1 MATLQKIRNRGKIL
15 IFTVGLALF
24 AFIAEEFVRSLS
36 YTQTERHQRVGK
48 IYGDKINVQDF
59 NAQVEEYTDVVK
71 FTQGVNTLNDD
82 QLSMMRDQ
90 VWQTL
95 VNDKIMQHEC
105 EKLGITV
112 TDAEMQDII
121 NNGRSPMLAQTP
133 FRTQQGTFDVNALK
147 QFLNQYNEVMT
158 NPDLSS
164 EVKEQYQQ
172 MNNYWKFIEKT
183 IRRQTLNNKY
193 QALLNGLMVS
203 NPVAAKAS
211 FEGRTNETD
220 IYMAALPFTSIK
232 DDDVKVEDSE
242 LKAKYEELKELF
254 HADEETRDIKY
265 IDINVTASEAD
276 KADLQKEMEGYAQA
290 LAEGADPAKTVRE
303 AASQVPYSVLPV
315 SAKSLPHD
323 IAEKLDSMSVGQ
335 QVGPFVHEHDNT
347 INIVRLIEKVN
358 LPDSIEVRQIAVPGN
373 DMAAIE
379 KTADSIMNA
388 LAAGANFDTI
398 AKKYDQ
404 PATKTWLTS
413 NQYEGQAI
421 DENNRKFLSTLSNA
435 AVGSTNKIVF
445 DGQGAIIAQVTDR
458 RNIIAKYNVAVIKR
472 TIDFSKDTY
481 NKAFNDFSSFLAGN
495 PKAEDIEANAAQ
507 AGYTVQTRN
516 NLRSTEHNVVNVR
529 STREALRWIFDEKT
543 KVGDVSPLYEC
554 GENDHLLVLT
564 LAGIHKKGYLAWDDE
579 QIREYLTSEVMKD
592 KKAAMLQEKMK
603 AAKSIAEVATM
614 EGAVTDTIHH
624 ITIMSNAFVSKIGA
638 SEPALEPALSGSV
651 SKAKKGDFKS
661 GLKGKAAIY
670 AYQVLDQK
678 KSEAKFDQKEEEQ
691 KLQQTIARS
700 LGNFQSELIQKADIN
715 DKRYI
720 FF

>member
-48 IYGDKINVQDF
+48 IYGEKINYQEF
-59 NAQVEEYTDVVK
+59 NALVDEYSDVIK
-71 FTQGVNTLNDD
+71 FSNGLSSLTDD
-82 QLSMMRDQ
+82 QVSMIRDQ

-95 VNDKIMQHEC
+95 VNDKLMEHEC

-121 NNGRSPMLAQTP
+121 NNGRNPMLAQTP
-133 FRTQQGTFDVNALK
+133 FRTAQGTFDVNALK
-147 QFLNQYNEVMT
+147 QFLNQYSEVMT
-158 NPDLSS
+158 NPNLSS

-193 QALLNGLMVS
+193 QSLLNGLMVS
-203 NPVAAKAS
+203 NPVAAQAS
-211 FEGRTNETD
+211 FDGRSNESD

-232 DDDVKVEDSE
+232 DDDVKVEDSD
-242 LKAKYEELKELF
+242 LKAKYEEMKEMF
-254 HADEETRDIKY
+254 RADEETRDIKY
-265 IDINVTASEAD
+265 IDIKVTASAED
-276 KADLQKEMEGYAQA
+276 KANLQKEMEGYAQA
-290 LAEGADPAKTVRE
+290 LLEGADPAKTVRE

-323 IAEKLDSMSVGQ
+323 IAEKLDSLTIGA

-347 INIVRLIEKVN
+347 INIVRLIGKAT
-358 LPDSIEVRQIAVPGN
+358 LPDSVEVRQIAAPGN
-373 DMAAIE
+373 DMAAME

-404 PATKTWLTS
+404 PATKTWITS
-413 NQYEGQAI
+413 NQYEGQAM
-421 DENNRKFLSTLSNA
+421 DENNRKFLTTITNA
-435 AVGSTNKIVF
+435 AVGSTNKIVL
-445 DGQGAIIAQVTDR
+445 DGQGVIIAQVTDR
-458 RNIIAKYNVAVIKR
+458 RNIIPKYDVAVIKR
-472 TIDFSKDTY
+472 AIDFSKDTY

-495 PKAEDIEANAAQ
+495 AKAEDIEANAAQ

-554 GENDHLLVLT
+554 GENDHLLVITLT
-564 LAGIHKKGYLAWDDE
+564 GIHKKGYLPWDDE
-579 QIREYLTSEVMKD
+579 QIRTFLTSEVMKD
-592 KKAAMLQEKMK
+592 KKAVMLQEKMK
-603 AAKSIAEVATM
+603 NAKSIADVAKI
-614 EGAVTDTIHH
+614 EGAVTDTIKHV
-624 ITIMSNAFVSKIGA
+624 TFTGNAFVSKIGA
-638 SEPALEPALSGSV
+638 SEPILSGSV
-651 SKAKKGDFKS
+651 SKAKKGEFKS
-661 GLKGKAAIY
+661 GIKGKAAVY
-670 AYQVLDQK
+670 AYQVLEQTKTD
-678 KSEAKFDQKEEEQ
+678 AKFDKKEEEQ
-691 KLQQTIARS
+691 KLQQSASRYLS
-700 LGNFQSELIQKADIN
+700 NFTGELMQKADIN

>member
-48 IYGDKINVQDF
+48 IDGEKINVQEF

-71 FTQGVNTLNDD
+71 FTQGVNTLSDD
-82 QLSMMRDQ
+82 QLSMFRDQ

-95 VNDKIMQHEC
+95 VNDKIMQREC
-105 EKLGITV
+105 DKLGITV

-121 NNGRSPMLAQTP
+121 NNGRNPMLAQTP

-158 NPDLSS
+158 NPQLSS
-164 EVKEQYQQ
+164 EVKEQYEQ

-193 QALLNGLMVS
+193 QSLLNGLMVS
-203 NPVAAKAS
+203 NPVAAQAS
-211 FEGRTNETD
+211 FDGRTKESD
-220 IYMAALPFTSIK
+220 IYMAALPFSSIK
-232 DDDVKVEDSE
+232 DDDVKIEDSE
-242 LKAKYEELKELF
+242 LKAKYEELKEMF
-254 HADEETRDIKY
+254 RSDEETRDIKY
-265 IDINVTASEAD
+265 IDINVKASDAD
-276 KADLQKEMEGYAQA
+276 KANLQKEMEGFAQA

-303 AASQVPYSVLPV
+303 AASQVPYSVLPI

-323 IAEKLDSMSVGQ
+323 IAEKLDSLSVGA

-358 LPDSIEVRQIAVPGN
+358 LPDSVEIRQIAAPGN

-404 PATKTWLTS
+404 PATKTWITS
-413 NQYEGQAI
+413 NQYERQAI
-421 DENNRKFLSTLSNA
+421 DENNRKFLSTISTA
-435 AVGSTNKIVF
+435 AVGSYNKIVL

-458 RNIIAKYNVAVIKR
+458 RNIITKYNVAVIKR
-472 TIDFSKDTY
+472 AIDFSKDTY
-481 NKAFNDFSSFLAGN
+481 GKAYNDFSSFLAGN

-516 NLRSTEHNVVNVR
+516 NVRSTEHNVVNVR

-564 LAGIHKKGYLAWDDE
+564 LAGIHKKGYLPWDDE
-579 QIREYLTSEVMKD
+579 QIRTFLTSEVMKD
-592 KKAAMLQEKMK
+592 KKAALLMEKMK
-603 AAKSIAEVATM
+603 SVKSVADVAKM
-614 EGAVTDTIHH
+614 EGAVTDTIKH
-624 ITIMSNAFVSKIGA
+624 ITFTGNAFVSKIGA
-638 SEPALEPALSGSV
+638 SEPALSGSV
-651 SKAKKGDFKS
+651 SKAKKGEFKS
-661 GLKGKAAIY
+661 GVKGKSAVY
-670 AYQVLDQK
+670 AYQVLEQTKTD
-678 KSEAKFDQKEEEQ
+678 AKFDKKEEEQ
-691 KLQQTIARS
+691 KLQQTIGRS
-700 LGNFQSELIQKADIN
+700 LGNFSGELLQKADIT

>member
-48 IYGDKINVQDF
+48 IYGEKINVQDF

-71 FTQGVNTLNDD
+71 FTQGMNTLSDD
-82 QLSMMRDQ
+82 QISMMRDQ

-95 VNDKIMQHEC
+95 VNDKLMQHEC

-121 NNGRSPMLAQTP
+121 NNGRNPMLAQTP
-133 FRTQQGTFDVNALK
+133 FRTAQGTFDVNALK
-147 QFLNQYNEVMT
+147 QFLNQYSEVMT
-158 NPDLSS
+158 NPNLAS

-183 IRRQTLNNKY
+183 IRRQTLTNKY
-193 QALLNGLMVS
+193 QSLLNGLMVS
-203 NPVAAKAS
+203 NPVAAQAS
-211 FEGRTNETD
+211 FDARSNESE
-220 IYMAALPFTSIK
+220 IFMAALPFSSIK
-232 DDDVKVEDSE
+232 DDDVKVEDSD
-242 LKAKYEELKELF
+242 LKAKYEEMKEMF
-254 HADEETRDIKY
+254 RADEETRDIKY
-265 IDINVTASEAD
+265 IDIKVTASAED
-276 KADLQKEMEGYAQA
+276 KANLQKEMEGYAQA
-290 LAEGADPAKTVRE
+290 LLEGADPAKTVRE

-323 IAEKLDSMSVGQ
+323 IAEKLDSLTIGA
-335 QVGPFVHEHDNT
+335 QVGPFVHDHDNT
-347 INIVRLIEKVN
+347 INIVRLIGKAT
-358 LPDSIEVRQIAVPGN
+358 LPDSVEVRQIAAPGN
-373 DMAAIE
+373 DMAAME
-379 KTADSIMNA
+379 KTADSIMTA

-404 PATKTWLTS
+404 PATKTWITS
-413 NQYEGQAI
+413 SQYEGQAM
-421 DENNRKFLSTLSNA
+421 DENNRKFLTTITTA
-435 AVGSTNKIVF
+435 AVGSNNKIVL
-445 DGQGAIIAQVTDR
+445 DGQGIIIAQVTDR
-458 RNIIAKYNVAVIKR
+458 RNIIPKYDVAVIKR
-472 TIDFSKDTY
+472 AIDFSKDTY

-495 PKAEDIEANAAQ
+495 AKAEDIEANATQ
-507 AGYTVQTRN
+507 AGYNVQTRN

-554 GENDHLLVLT
+554 GDNDHLLVIT

-579 QIREYLTSEVMKD
+579 QIRSFLTSEVMKD

-603 AAKSIAEVATM
+603 GAKSVADVAKI
-614 EGAVTDTIHH
+614 EGAVTDTIKH
-624 ITIMSNAFVSKIGA
+624 ITFASSAFVSKIGS
-638 SEPALEPALSGSV
+638 SEPILSGSV
-651 SKAKKGDFKS
+651 SKAKKGEFKS
-661 GLKGKAAIY
+661 GIKGRSAVY
-670 AYQVLDQK
+670 AYQVLDQTK
-678 KSEAKFDQKEEEQ
+678 NGAKFDKKEEEQ
-691 KLQQTIARS
+691 KLQQNIGRYLS
-700 LGNFQSELIQKADIN
+700 NFTSELMQKADVN

>member
-254 HADEETRDIKY
+254 RADEETRDIKY

-398 AKKYDQ
+398 AKKDDQ

-603 AAKSIAEVATM
+603 AAKSIADVAKM

-624 ITIMSNAFVSKIGA
+624 ITFMSNAFVSKIGA
-638 SEPALEPALSGSV
+638 SEPALSGSV

>member
-15 IFTVGLALF
+15 IATVGLALF

-48 IYGDKINVQDF
+48 IYGEKINVQEF
-59 NAQVEEYTDVVK
+59 NSQVEEYTDVVK
-71 FTQGVNTLNDD
+71 FTQGVNTLSDD
-82 QLSMMRDQ
+82 QVSMMRDQ

-95 VNDKIMQHEC
+95 VNDKLMEHEC

-121 NNGRSPMLAQTP
+121 NNGRSQLLAQTP

-158 NPDLSS
+158 NPQIST

-183 IRRQTLNNKY
+183 IRRQTLGNKY
-193 QALLNGLMVS
+193 QALLTGLMVS
-203 NPVAAKAS
+203 NPVAAQAS

-220 IYMAALPFTSIK
+220 IYMAALPFSSIK

-254 HADEETRDIKY
+254 LVDQETRDIKY
-265 IDINVTASEAD
+265 IDINVTASEED
-276 KADLQKEMEGYAQA
+276 KANLQKEMEGYAQA
-290 LAEGADPAKTVRE
+290 LTEGADPAKTVRE

-315 SAKSLPHD
+315 SAKALPHD
-323 IAEKLDSMSVGQ
+323 IAEKLDSMNVGD

-347 INIVRLIEKVN
+347 INVVRLIAKVN
-358 LPDSIEVRQIAVPGN
+358 LPDSVEVRQIAAPGN

-404 PATKTWLTS
+404 PATKTWITS
-413 NQYEGQAI
+413 NQYEGQTI
-421 DENNRKFLSTLSNA
+421 DENNRKFLSTITTA
-435 AVGSTNKIVF
+435 AVGSYNKIVL
-445 DGQGAIIAQVTDR
+445 DGQGVIVAQITDR
-458 RNIIAKYNVAVIKR
+458 RNIIAKYDAAVIKR
-472 TIDFSKDTY
+472 AIDFSKDTY
-481 NKAFNDFSSFLAGN
+481 GKAYNNISSFLAGN

-507 AGYTVQTRN
+507 AGYNVQTREN
-516 NLRSTEHNVVNVR
+516 MSSTEHNVVNVR
-529 STREALRWIFDEKT
+529 STRDALRWIFDEKT

-554 GENDHLLVLT
+554 GENDHLLVLMLT
-564 LAGIHKKGYLAWDDE
+564 GIHKKGYLAWDDE
-579 QIREYLTSEVMKD
+579 QIRPFLTGEVMKD
-592 KKAAMLQEKMK
+592 KKAVLLTEKMK
-603 AAKSIAEVATM
+603 SAKSVADVAKM
-614 EGAVTDTIHH
+614 EGAVTDTISH
-624 ITIMSNAFVSKIGA
+624 ITFASNAFVSKLGA
-638 SEPALEPALSGSV
+638 SEPALSGSV
-651 SKAKKGDFKS
+651 SKAKKGEFKS
-661 GLKGKAAIY
+661 GIKGKTAVY

-678 KSEAKFDQKEEEQ
+678 KTDAKFDQKEEEQ
-691 KLQQTIARS
+691 KLQQSIARNVS
-700 LGNFQSELIQKADIN
+700 NFTNELLKKANIS

>member
-254 HADEETRDIKY
+254 RADEETRDIKY

-315 SAKSLPHD
+315 SAKSLPPD
-323 IAEKLDSMSVGQ
+323 IAAKLDSMSVGQ

-603 AAKSIAEVATM
+603 AAKSIADVAKM

-624 ITIMSNAFVSKIGA
+624 ITFMSNAFVSKIGA
-638 SEPALEPALSGSV
+638 SEPALSGSV

>member
-36 YTQTERHQRVGK
+36 YTQSERHQRVGK

-71 FTQGVNTLNDD
+71 FTQGVNTLSDD

-121 NNGRSPMLAQTP
+121 NNGRNPMLAQTP

-147 QFLNQYNEVMT
+147 QFLNQYNEAMT
-158 NPDLSS
+158 NPNLSS
-164 EVKEQYQQ
+164 EVKEQFQQ
-172 MNNYWKFIEKT
+172 MNNYWKFIEKN

-203 NPVAAKAS
+203 NPVAAQAS
-211 FEGRTNETD
+211 FDGRNNEAD
-220 IYMAALPFTSIK
+220 IYMAALPFSSIK

-242 LKAKYEELKELF
+242 LKAKYEEMKELF
-254 HADEETRDIKY
+254 RTDQETRDIKY
-265 IDINVTASEAD
+265 IDINVVASEDD
-276 KADLQKEMEGYAQA
+276 KANLQKEMEGYAQA

-303 AASQVPYSVLPV
+303 AASQVAYSVLPV

-358 LPDSIEVRQIAVPGN
+358 LPDSIEVRQIAAPGN

-404 PATKTWLTS
+404 PATKTWITS
-413 NQYEGQAI
+413 SQYEGQAI
-421 DENNRKFLSTLSNA
+421 DENNRKFLSTISTA
-435 AVGSTNKIVF
+435 AVGSNNKIVL
-445 DGQGAIIAQVTDR
+445 DGQGVIITQVTDR

-481 NKAFNDFSSFLAGN
+481 GKAYNNFSSFLAGN

-516 NLRSTEHNVVNVR
+516 NLSSTEHNVVNVR
-529 STREALRWIFDEKT
+529 STRDALRWIFDEKT

-579 QIREYLTSEVMKD
+579 QIREYLTSEVRKD
-592 KKAAMLQEKMK
+592 KKAAMLAEKMK
-603 AAKSIAEVATM
+603 DVKSVADVAKM
-614 EGAVTDTIHH
+614 EGAVTDTINH
-624 ITIMSNAFVSKIGA
+624 ITFMSNAFISKIGA
-638 SEPALEPALSGSV
+638 SEPALSGSV

-661 GLKGKAAIY
+661 GVKGKAAVY

-678 KSEAKFDQKEEEQ
+678 KSDAKFDKKEEEQ
-691 KLQQTIARS
+691 KLQQTIARNI
-700 LGNFQSELIQKADIN
+700 GNFTNELVQKADVS

>member
-48 IYGDKINVQDF
+48 IYGDKINVQEF

-71 FTQGVNTLNDD
+71 FTQGVNTLSDD

-95 VNDKIMQHEC
+95 VNDKVMQHEC

-121 NNGRSPMLAQTP
+121 NNGRNPMLAQTP
-133 FRTQQGTFDVNALK
+133 FRTAQGTFDVNALK

-158 NPDLSS
+158 NPDLNS
-164 EVKEQYQQ
+164 EIKEQYQQ

-203 NPVAAKAS
+203 NPVAAQAS
-211 FEGRTNETD
+211 FDGRTNETD

-254 HADEETRDIKY
+254 RTEQETRDIKY
-265 IDINVTASEAD
+265 IDINVTASDAD
-276 KADLQKEMEGYAQA
+276 KANLQKEMEGYAQA

-303 AASQVPYSVLPV
+303 AASQVPYSVLPI
-315 SAKSLPHD
+315 SAKALPHD
-323 IAEKLDSMSVGQ
+323 IAEKLDSMGVGA

-347 INIVRLIEKVN
+347 INIVRLIGKVS
-358 LPDSIEVRQIAVPGN
+358 LPDSVEVRQIAAPGN

-404 PATKTWLTS
+404 PATKTWITS
-413 NQYEGQAI
+413 SQYEGQSI
-421 DENNRKFLSTLSNA
+421 DENNRKFISTISNA
-435 AVGSTNKIVF
+435 AVGSYNKIVL
-445 DGQGAIIAQVTDR
+445 DGQGVIITQVTDR
-458 RNIIAKYNVAVIKR
+458 RNIVSKYDVAVIKR
-472 TIDFSKDTY
+472 AMDFSKETY
-481 NKAFNDFSSFLAGN
+481 GKAYNDFSSFLAGN

-516 NLRSTEHNVVNVR
+516 NLSSTEHNVANVR
-529 STREALRWIFDEKT
+529 STRDALRWIFDDKT

-554 GENDHLLVLT
+554 GDNDHMLVITLT
-564 LAGIHKKGYLAWDDE
+564 GIHKKGYLPWDDE
-579 QIREYLTSEVMKD
+579 QIRTFLTGEVMKD
-592 KKAAMLQEKMK
+592 KKAAMLQEKLK
-603 AAKSIAEVATM
+603 GVKSIADVAKI

-624 ITIMSNAFVSKIGA
+624 ITFMSNAFVSKIGA
-638 SEPALEPALSGSV
+638 SEPALSGSV

-661 GLKGKAAIY
+661 GIKGKAAVY

-678 KSEAKFDQKEEEQ
+678 KTEEKFDKKAEEQ
-691 KLQQTIARS
+691 RLQQSVARS
-700 LGNFQSELIQKADIN
+700 LGNFQGELMQDANIS

>member
-36 YTQTERHQRVGK
+36 YTQSERHQRVGK

-71 FTQGVNTLNDD
+71 FTQGVNTLSDD

-158 NPDLSS
+158 NPELSS

-254 HADEETRDIKY
+254 RADEETRDIKY

-404 PATKTWLTS
+404 PATKAWLTS

-529 STREALRWIFDEKT
+529 NTREALRWIFDEKT

-603 AAKSIAEVATM
+603 AAKSIADVAKM

-624 ITIMSNAFVSKIGA
+624 ITFMSNAFVSKIGA
-638 SEPALEPALSGSV
+638 SEPALSGSV

>member
-48 IYGDKINVQDF
+48 IYGEKINVQEF

-71 FTQGVNTLNDD
+71 FTQGVNTLSDD
-82 QLSMMRDQ
+82 QISMMRDQ

-95 VNDKIMQHEC
+95 VNDKLMEHEC

-121 NNGRSPMLAQTP
+121 NNGRNPMLAQTP
-133 FRTQQGTFDVNALK
+133 FRTAQGTFDVNALK
-147 QFLNQYNEVMT
+147 QFLNQYSEVMT
-158 NPDLSS
+158 NPNLSS

-193 QALLNGLMVS
+193 QSLLNGLMVS
-203 NPVAAKAS
+203 NPVAAQAS
-211 FEGRTNETD
+211 FDGRSNESD

-232 DDDVKVEDSE
+232 DDDVKVEDSD
-242 LKAKYEELKELF
+242 LKAKYEEMKEMF
-254 HADEETRDIKY
+254 RADEETRDIKY
-265 IDINVTASEAD
+265 IDIKVTASAED
-276 KADLQKEMEGYAQA
+276 KANLQKEMEGYAQA
-290 LAEGADPAKTVRE
+290 LLEGADPAKTVRE

-323 IAEKLDSMSVGQ
+323 IAEKLDSLTIGA

-347 INIVRLIEKVN
+347 INIVRLIGKAT
-358 LPDSIEVRQIAVPGN
+358 LPDSVEVRQIAAPGS
-373 DMAAIE
+373 DIASAE

-404 PATKTWLTS
+404 PATKTWITS
-413 NQYEGQAI
+413 NQYEGQAM
-421 DENNRKFLSTLSNA
+421 DENNRKFLTTITNA
-435 AVGSTNKIVF
+435 AVGSTNKIVL
-445 DGQGAIIAQVTDR
+445 DGQGVIIAQVTDR
-458 RNIIAKYNVAVIKR
+458 RNIIPKYDVAVIKR
-472 TIDFSKDTY
+472 AIDFSKDTY

-495 PKAEDIEANAAQ
+495 AKAEDIEANAAQ

-554 GENDHLLVLT
+554 GENDHLLVITLT
-564 LAGIHKKGYLAWDDE
+564 GIHKKGYLPWDDE
-579 QIREYLTSEVMKD
+579 QIRTFLTSEVMKD
-592 KKAAMLQEKMK
+592 KKAVMLQEKMK
-603 AAKSIAEVATM
+603 NAKSIADVAKI
-614 EGAVTDTIHH
+614 EGAVTDTIKHV
-624 ITIMSNAFVSKIGA
+624 TFTGNAFVSKIGA
-638 SEPALEPALSGSV
+638 SEPILSGSV
-651 SKAKKGDFKS
+651 SKAKKGEFKS
-661 GLKGKAAIY
+661 GIKGKAAVY
-670 AYQVLDQK
+670 AYQVLEQTKTD
-678 KSEAKFDQKEEEQ
+678 AKFDKKEEEQ
-691 KLQQTIARS
+691 KLQQSASRYLS
-700 LGNFQSELIQKADIN
+700 NFTGELMQKADIN

>member
-254 HADEETRDIKY
+254 RADEETRDIKY

-481 NKAFNDFSSFLAGN
+481 HKAFN
-495 PKAEDIEANAAQ
+495 DIEANAAQ

-603 AAKSIAEVATM
+603 AAKSIADVAKM

-624 ITIMSNAFVSKIGA
+624 ITFMSNAFVSKIGA
-638 SEPALEPALSGSV
+638 SEPALSGSV
-651 SKAKKGDFKS
+651 SKAKKGDFKA

>member
-48 IYGDKINVQDF
+48 IYDEKINVQEF

-71 FTQGVNTLNDD
+71 FTQGVNTLSDD

-95 VNDKIMQHEC
+95 VNDKLMEHEC
-105 EKLGITV
+105 KKLGITV

-121 NNGRSPMLAQTP
+121 NNGRNPMLAQTP
-133 FRTQQGTFDVNALK
+133 FRTAQGTFDVNALK
-147 QFLNQYNEVMT
+147 QFLSQYSEAMT
-158 NPDLSS
+158 NPNLSS
-164 EVKEQYQQ
+164 EVKEQFQQ

-193 QALLNGLMVS
+193 QSLLNGLMVS
-203 NPVAAKAS
+203 NPVAAQAS
-211 FEGRTNETD
+211 FDGRANETD
-220 IYMAALPFTSIK
+220 IYMAALPFSSIK

-242 LKAKYEELKELF
+242 LKAKYEELKEMF
-254 HADEETRDIKY
+254 RADEETRDIKY
-265 IDINVTASEAD
+265 IDIKVNASDAD
-276 KADLQKEMEGYAQA
+276 KANLMKEMEGYAQA

-315 SAKSLPHD
+315 SAKALPHD
-323 IAEKLDSMSVGQ
+323 IAEKLDSLSVGA

-347 INIVRLIEKVN
+347 VNIVRLIEKVN
-358 LPDSIEVRQIAVPGN
+358 LPDSVEIRQIAAPGN

-404 PATKTWLTS
+404 PATKTWITS
-413 NQYEGQAI
+413 SQYEGQAM
-421 DENNRKFLSTLSNA
+421 DENNRKFLSTITTA
-435 AVGSTNKIVF
+435 AVGVNNKIVL
-445 DGQGAIIAQVTDR
+445 DGQGVIIAQVTDR
-458 RNIIAKYNVAVIKR
+458 RNIVPKYDVAVIKR
-472 TIDFSKDTY
+472 AMDFSKETY

-495 PKAEDIEANAAQ
+495 AKAEDIEANAAQ

-516 NLRSTEHNVVNVR
+516 NVRSTEHNVVNVR
-529 STREALRWIFDEKT
+529 STRDALRWIFDEKT

-554 GENDHLLVLT
+554 GENDHLLVIT
-564 LAGIHKKGYLAWDDE
+564 LAGIHKKGYLTWDDE
-579 QIREYLTSEVMKD
+579 QIRNFLTSEVMKD
-592 KKAAMLQEKMK
+592 KKAALLQEKMK
-603 AAKSIAEVATM
+603 GVKSVADVAKL
-614 EGAVTDTIHH
+614 EGAVTDTIGH
-624 ITIMSNAFVSKIGA
+624 ITFASNAFISKVGA
-638 SEPALEPALSGSV
+638 SEPALSGSI

-661 GLKGKAAIY
+661 GIKGKAAIY

-678 KSEAKFDQKEEEQ
+678 KTDEKFDKKAEEQ
-691 KLQQTIARS
+691 KLQQSIARN
-700 LGNFQSELIQKADIN
+700 LGNFTGELMQKANIN